1 MPTQLQLRRGN
12 TAQTAS
18 FTGAIAEITVDTDKN
33 TIVVHDGST
42 AGGHEISGSDEYA
55 RPHSNAAFLHANS
68 AFTAGN
74 TNATNITAA
83 QTHANKGFDHS
94 NSAFTAANTALATES
109 GFNPFLLSGM

>member
-18 FTGAIAEITVDTDKN
+18 FTGAVAEITVDTDKN

-42 AGGHEISGSDEYA
+42 AGGHEISGSDTYA
-55 RPHSNAAFLHANS
+55 RAHSNAGF
-68 AFTAGN
+68 
-74 TNATNITAA
+74 
-83 QTHANKGFDHS
+83 THA

-109 GFNPFLLSGM
+109 GFNPFLLLGS